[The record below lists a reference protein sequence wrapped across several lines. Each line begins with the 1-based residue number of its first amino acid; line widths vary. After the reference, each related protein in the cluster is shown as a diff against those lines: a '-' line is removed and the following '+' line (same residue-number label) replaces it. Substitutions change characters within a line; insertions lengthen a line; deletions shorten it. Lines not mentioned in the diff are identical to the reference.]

1 MVAKVDDLNVRAGS
15 STKHK
20 VLGKLNKGDKVT
32 VIQTLSNGWIKIE
45 YKGGFGYVSNV
56 KGAYLQPIDD
66 TQDKKSADKVIS
78 LIDSLNVKITLA
90 DKADIIKAREAYDAL
105 SEKAKDLVTNLNKL
119 TDAEKEIARLEA
131 EVDSVK
137 DMLANLPSPDMLTV
151 DDIDTINAL
160 STAYNKLTPEQKK
173 LAIPDETVLTE
184 YMLVCDKLEKA
195 QPIIKMIDALP
206 KVNAIKI
213 ADKNKVQEVRK
224 AYNNAT
230 TGSVNAGV
238 AKYITNYNKLVKLE
252 NKIVELEA
260 GIDNVKDMLTNLPS
274 PDMVT
279 VDDIDT
285 INALSSAYNKLTP
298 EQKKLAIPDEMVL
311 MEYEFMCDRLEKA
324 QPIIKMIEALPEVD
338 AIQISDKD
346 KVQKVRKA
354 YNNATTGS
362 LNAGVDKYITNYNKL
377 VQLENKIAEL
387 EAIS

>member
-1 MVAKVDDLNVRAGS
+1 MIKRKNKAILCAIVSLTLANTTAIVPVNAMNNNDVVEVKSYTSKKEMVAKVDDLNVRAGSGTKHKVLGKLNKGDKVTVIQTLSNGWVKIEYKGGFGYVSNVKGAYLQEVSSSKPESKKEMVAKVDDLNVRAGS

-252 NKIVELEA
+252 NKI
-260 GIDNVKDMLTNLPS
+260 
-274 PDMVT
+274 
-279 VDDIDT
+279 
-285 INALSSAYNKLTP
+285 
-298 EQKKLAIPDEMVL
+298 
-311 MEYEFMCDRLEKA
+311 
-324 QPIIKMIEALPEVD
+324 
-338 AIQISDKD
+338 
-346 KVQKVRKA
+346 
-354 YNNATTGS
+354 
-362 LNAGVDKYITNYNKL
+362 
-377 VQLENKIAEL
+377 AEL